1 MSTASVLV
9 GSVENQACSPV
20 RKEVLHCAEFR
31 EIRILVSNPTF
42 RMSQPHHVPWR
53 TVEQRMSAGT
63 LVDAGRRELFD

>member
-20 RKEVLHCAEFR
+20 CKVLHCAEFR
-31 EIRILVSNPTF
+31 EIRILFSCPTF
-42 RMSQPHHVPWR
+42 RMSQPHHVPWG

-63 LVDAGRRELFD
+63 QLDAGRRELFD